1 MYLRLDKLRTKSN
14 LHLDKSIFQAS
25 KDRVY
30 RQLKKINTVYASLIK
45 YSLKYQFV

>member
-25 KDRVY
+25 KDSMHHHFN
-30 RQLKKINTVYASLIK
+30 KKN
-45 YSLKYQFV
+45 